1 MAAVFD
7 ELLLPAVVVGTLVDV
22 VDVGAVVVDAGA
34 LVVGGM
40 VAGAVVTGV
49 VTGGVVGAAVVG
61 GSVDGGASVV
71 DVVCAP
77 APGAAKGSERP
88 SRAVTMT
95 TAEAL

>member
-22 VDVGAVVVDAGA
+22 VVGAVVVDAGA

-40 VAGAVVTGV
+40 VGGVVVTGV
-49 VTGGVVGAAVVG
+49 VTGGVVGVAVVG